1 MSLSFS
7 ANLGFLWAELPLP
20 DAVRAAK
27 RAGFTAVELH
37 WPYATDAMEMKQALA
52 ETGLPV
58 LGLNTS
64 RGNLENG
71 DFGLSALPGRE
82 QDARAAIDQ
91 ALAYAEEIG
100 ASAVHVMAGKTDA
113 PEARETFIANLRYA
127 ADKAAPSGVAILI
140 EPINQHDAP
149 GYFLSDNATAS
160 AIIANPAALTFA
172 SCSTAIMSAAR
183 EDRCWKSSRPT
194 GTISAMSS
202 SPPFRTAVSRIQA
215 KSILPA
221 SCPGWPR
228 AATQATSARNTSPA
242 AQRKP
247 GLAGWP
253 PGAEAA
259 RLI

>member
-7 ANLGFLWAELPLP
+7 ANLGFLWTELPLP

-82 QDARAAIDQ
+82 RDARAAIDQ
-91 ALAYAEEIG
+91 ALAYAETIG
-100 ASAVHVMAGKTDA
+100 ASAVHVMAGKTGA

-127 ADKAAPSGVAILI
+127 ADKAAPSGITILI
-140 EPINQHDAP
+140 EPINRHDAP
-149 GYFLSDNATAS
+149 GYFLSDNATAA
-160 AIIANPAALTFA
+160 AIIAEAGRANIRIMFDCYHVGRAGKPVLEEFEAHKDRIGHVQFAAVPDRGEPDSGEIDFA
-172 SCSTAIMSAAR
+172 CL
-183 EDRCWKSSRPT
+183 
-194 GTISAMSS
+194 
-202 SPPFRTAVSRIQA
+202 
-215 KSILPA
+215 LP
-221 SCPGWPR
+221 
-228 AATQATSARNTSPA
+228 
-242 AQRKP
+242 K
-247 GLAGWP
+247 LAEGGYRGHF
-253 PGAEAA
+253 GAEYRPRSTTEAGLGWLAA
-259 RLI
+259 WR

>member
-7 ANLGFLWAELPLP
+7 ANLGFLWTELPLP
-20 DAVRAAK
+20 DAVHAAK

-82 QDARAAIDQ
+82 QDAREAIDQ

-127 ADKAAPSGVAILI
+127 ADKAALSGIKILI
-140 EPINQHDAP
+140 EPINQYDAP
-149 GYFLSDNATAS
+149 GYFLSDNATA
-160 AIIANPAALTFA
+160 AAVIAETGRANIRIMFDCYHVGRAGKPVLEEFEAHKDRIGHVQFAAVPDRGEPDSGEVDFA
-172 SCSTAIMSAAR
+172 SL
-183 EDRCWKSSRPT
+183 
-194 GTISAMSS
+194 
-202 SPPFRTAVSRIQA
+202 
-215 KSILPA
+215 LP
-221 SCPGWPR
+221 
-228 AATQATSARNTSPA
+228 
-242 AQRKP
+242 K
-247 GLAGWP
+247 LAEGGYRGHF
-253 PGAEAA
+253 GAEYKPRSTTEAGLGWLAA
-259 RLI
+259 WR

>member
-1 MSLSFS
+1 
-7 ANLGFLWAELPLP
+7 
-20 DAVRAAK
+20 
-27 RAGFTAVELH
+27 
-37 WPYATDAMEMKQALA
+37 MEMKQALA

-127 ADKAAPSGVAILI
+127 ADKAAPSGVTILI

-160 AIIANPAALTFA
+160 AIIAESGRANIRIMFDCYHVGRSGRPVLEEFEAHRHNIGHVQFAAVPDRGEPDSGEVDFA
-172 SCSTAIMSAAR
+172 SLLPRLA
-183 EDRCWKSSRPT
+183 EGGYT
-194 GTISAMSS
+194 GY
-202 SPPFRTAVSRIQA
+202 F
-215 KSILPA
+215 
-221 SCPGWPR
+221 
-228 AATQATSARNTSPA
+228 
-242 AQRKP
+242 
-247 GLAGWP
+247 
-253 PGAEAA
+253 GAEYKPRSTTEAGLGWLAA
-259 RLI
+259 WR

>member
-7 ANLGFLWAELPLP
+7 ANLGFLWTELSLP
-20 DAVRAAK
+20 DAVHAAK

-82 QDARAAIDQ
+82 QDAREAIDQ

-127 ADKAAPSGVAILI
+127 ADQAAPSGITILI
-140 EPINQHDAP
+140 EPINRHDAP

-160 AIIANPAALTFA
+160 AIIAEAGRANIRIMFDCYHVGRAGKPVLEEFEAHKDRIGHVQFAAVPDRGEPDSGEIDFA
-172 SCSTAIMSAAR
+172 CL
-183 EDRCWKSSRPT
+183 
-194 GTISAMSS
+194 
-202 SPPFRTAVSRIQA
+202 
-215 KSILPA
+215 LP
-221 SCPGWPR
+221 
-228 AATQATSARNTSPA
+228 
-242 AQRKP
+242 K
-247 GLAGWP
+247 LAEGGYRGHF
-253 PGAEAA
+253 GAEYRPRSTTEAGLGWLAA
-259 RLI
+259 WR

>member
-7 ANLGFLWAELPLP
+7 ANLGFLWTELPLP

-37 WPYATDAMEMKQALA
+37 WPYATDAVEMKQALA

-113 PEARETFIANLRYA
+113 PEARETFISNLCYA
-127 ADKAAPSGVAILI
+127 ADKAAPSGMTILI

-160 AIIANPAALTFA
+160 AIIAEAGRANIRIMFDCYHVGRSGRPVLEEFEAHKDGIGHVQFAAVPDRGEPDSGEVDFA
-172 SCSTAIMSAAR
+172 SL
-183 EDRCWKSSRPT
+183 
-194 GTISAMSS
+194 
-202 SPPFRTAVSRIQA
+202 
-215 KSILPA
+215 LP
-221 SCPGWPR
+221 R
-228 AATQATSARNTSPA
+228 
-242 AQRKP
+242 
-247 GLAGWP
+247 LAEGGYRGHF
-253 PGAEAA
+253 GAEYKPRSTTEAGLGWLAA
-259 RLI
+259 WR

>member
-1 MSLSFS
+1 
-7 ANLGFLWAELPLP
+7 
-20 DAVRAAK
+20 
-27 RAGFTAVELH
+27 
-37 WPYATDAMEMKQALA
+37 MKQALA

-127 ADKAAPSGVAILI
+127 ADKAAPSGVTILI

-160 AIIANPAALTFA
+160 AIIAESGRANIRIMFDCYHVGRSGRPVLEEFEAHRHNIGHVQFAAVPDRGEPDSGEVDFA
-172 SCSTAIMSAAR
+172 SLLPRLA
-183 EDRCWKSSRPT
+183 EGGYT
-194 GTISAMSS
+194 GY
-202 SPPFRTAVSRIQA
+202 F
-215 KSILPA
+215 
-221 SCPGWPR
+221 
-228 AATQATSARNTSPA
+228 
-242 AQRKP
+242 
-247 GLAGWP
+247 
-253 PGAEAA
+253 GAEYKPRSTTEAGLGWLAA
-259 RLI
+259 WR